1 MSLIFKINL
10 FLSIKNSDLNNFADD
25 KTISSVSNIS
35 NVSNTETS
43 GTPDTKTLKALLVL
57 FF

>member
-10 FLSIKNSDLNNFADD
+10 FFSITNSDLNNFADD

-35 NVSNTETS
+35 NVSNIETS
-43 GTPDTKTLKALLVL
+43 GTPDTKTSKALQVL